1 MAKQSDFTILVAE
14 QLSPLGT
21 IMVRSMF
28 GGFGIYVD
36 GLFFSL
42 IFDDVL
48 YFKADS
54 VNREKFESAGSEP
67 FRYQAKGGSITELS
81 YFSAPEQALDDQAEL
96 LDWARSGLD
105 AALRARAGK
114 MRVKKK

>member
-1 MAKQSDFTILVAE
+1 M
-14 QLSPLGT
+14 PLGA

-36 GLFFSL
+36 ELFFAL

-54 VNREKFESAGSEP
+54 VNRERFEGEGCQP
-67 FRYQAKGGSITELS
+67 FRYQAKGGTLTELS
-81 YFSAPEQALDDQAEL
+81 YFAAPEAALDDQAEL

-114 MRVKKK
+114 RKKQKGN